1 MAKAKGR
8 GPLFGVEVDGER
20 KNLFGNFASA
30 KALETAVVAQG
41 GKAVIFQHSDAEIK
55 ARDAA
60 AAEEQFFDLGMQY
73 YIAARSSAVLT
84 KLMPVCG
91 NLYHH
96 AVEMFLKAGLSRKY
110 SLDEV
115 YKFQHDLPKL
125 WDAFKADFT
134 SPALLQFDSVIR
146 TLQKWHEI
154 RYPDKLLQKGAH
166 MEVVWVEIEDTSHI
180 APSSSLPRYE
190 VNGPAM
196 DNFVITILDVLQKLL
211 TRYKYR
217 VNFDQSLRAILTRY
231 HTKAA
236 QMWDA

>member
-8 GPLFGVEVDGER
+8 GPRFGLVVDGDR
-20 KNLFGNFASA
+20 KNLFSTLPKA
-30 KALETAVVAQG
+30 KEVETVFVAQG
-41 GKAVIFQHSDAEIK
+41 CKVVIFEHSDAEIK
-55 ARDAA
+55 AKDAA
-60 AAEEQFFDLGMQY
+60 DAEDVFFDLGIQY
-73 YIAARSSAVLT
+73 YMAARSSAVLT

-96 AVEMFLKAGLSRKY
+96 AVEMFLKAGLCRKY

-125 WDAFKADFT
+125 WDEFKADFT
-134 SPALLQFDSVIR
+134 SPALLQFDSVIP

-154 RYPDKLLQKGAH
+154 RYPDKLLQEGAQ
-166 MEVVWVEIEDTSHI
+166 MEVVWVQIEDTSHI

-211 TRYKYR
+211 TRYKYH
-217 VNFDQSLRAILTRY
+217 VNFDPQLREILTRY

>member
-8 GPLFGVEVDGER
+8 GSLFGVEVDGER
-20 KNLFGNFASA
+20 KNLFDTLA
-30 KALETAVVAQG
+30 KAKELETAFVAQG
-41 GKAVIFQHSDAEIK
+41 CKAVIFQHSDAEIK

-60 AAEEQFFDLGMQY
+60 EAEDLFFDLGMQY
-73 YIAARSSAVLT
+73 YMAARSAAVLT

-96 AVEMFLKAGLSRKY
+96 AVEMFLKAGLCRKY

-115 YKFQHDLPKL
+115 YKFQHNLPKL

-134 SPALLQFDSVIR
+134 SSALLQFDSVIP

-154 RYPDKLLQKGAH
+154 RYPDKLLQEGAH

-180 APSSSLPRYE
+180 TPLSSLSRYE

-196 DNFVITILDVLQKLL
+196 DNFVITILGVLQKLL

-217 VNFDQSLRAILTRY
+217 VNLRPAV
-231 HTKAA
+231 A
-236 QMWDA
+236 